1 MVGLVFECHVNH
13 FVVGCLCRHV
23 LINLYVWIM
32 LFTLCLYLLC
42 VFLLSFNLSRVGS
55 KMVLK
60 SPPII
65 TCMSV
70 LGERWFWRSFKTIVL
85 SAFNPYMLMI
95 LVSISFILMSRMH
108 NPPAINSMCWFIST
122 FELFSISI

>member
-32 LFTLCLYLLC
+32 LFTLCLYFLC

-65 TCMSV
+65 TCMSL

-95 LVSISFILMSRMH
+95 LISISFILMSRMH
-108 NPPAINSMCWFIST
+108 NLPAINSMFY
-122 FELFSISI
+122 FYISIVIFL